1 MRRLYIVRQSGQN
14 CSILGR
20 TFKVQKTL
28 EKQLHNHIN
37 FFYAK
42 KKPLKRRYFKIDTIW
57 RSGKNGHFAR
67 ATVGQNGERW
77 PILGRTRVNKANNKK
92 HSKNTSRTMANSSNI
107 RKMTRFSKGYST
119 AKWSNLKWKKRGNK
133 GQQRRIKKMNKGLD
147 ITRRKQEKLLSLK

>member
-1 MRRLYIVRQSGQN
+1 MRRLYFVRQNGHN
-14 CSILGR
+14 WSILGR

-67 ATVGQNGERW
+67 ATVGQSGERW
-77 PILGRTRVNKANNKK
+77 PIFGRTLTKQIT
-92 HSKNTSRTMANSSNI
+92 KNT
-107 RKMTRFSKGYST
+107 RKHHKLDLLSVKKAAGKNKQYSENGHFAKGYSI
-119 AKWSNLKWKKRGNK
+119 AKWSNLNWKKRG
-133 GQQRRIKKMNKGLD
+133 IKKRPSVWK
-147 ITRRKQEKLLSLK
+147 